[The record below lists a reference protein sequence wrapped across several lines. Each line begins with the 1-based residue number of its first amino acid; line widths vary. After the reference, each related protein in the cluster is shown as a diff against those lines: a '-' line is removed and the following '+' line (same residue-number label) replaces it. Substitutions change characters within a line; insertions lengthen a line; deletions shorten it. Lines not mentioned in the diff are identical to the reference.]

1 MENQDEKKTEEMP
14 EQLEAEFGKWQ
25 TKIDEA
31 KLQMH
36 LLGKDVQG
44 VIGPHLEKLEQE
56 LNQAR
61 EQGQQLQK
69 SSESALEDL
78 KSGLRISMKA
88 MEKSFD
94 KMQQHFDKDKKE

>member
-1 MENQDEKKTEEMP
+1 MENQGEERKEETT
-14 EQLEAEFGKWQ
+14 EQLEAEIETWQ

-36 LLGKDVQG
+36 LLSKDVQD
-44 VIGPHLEKLEQE
+44 VIGPHLEKLEQD
-56 LNQAR
+56 LNRAR
-61 EQGQQLQK
+61 EQWQELQK

-88 MEKSFD
+88 MEKAFD
-94 KMQQHFDKDKKE
+94 KVQQHFDKDE